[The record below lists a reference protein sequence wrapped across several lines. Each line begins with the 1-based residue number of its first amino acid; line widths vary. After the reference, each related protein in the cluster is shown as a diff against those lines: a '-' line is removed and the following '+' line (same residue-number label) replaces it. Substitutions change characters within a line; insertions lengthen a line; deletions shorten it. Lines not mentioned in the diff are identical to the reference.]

1 MSKKLKRAVIKEE
14 LVALT
19 GDFKKAVL
27 LNQLIYW
34 SERVGD
40 YDQFIEEEKN
50 RAKMA
55 MNEEERK
62 RGELYKQI
70 ELTHGWIYK
79 TADDMSAETML
90 GMSKSSIGRHLETLL
105 QEGWLERRKN
115 PNWKGDNTY
124 QYRVDILKI
133 QKDLFKLGYFLEGYK
148 FDLREFQNEI
158 SEFYNETPRFQ
169 NKIDDSKIEQPIPK
183 SNNQFQNETTLPE
196 ITSEITSK
204 ITSENSISSSSGLN
218 NLLDIVD
225 GLNLENEEEEEYIN
239 QMSNLFYKSVVE
251 RLKDKKIFKN
261 KQQFLDVL
269 KTLQEKNI
277 RIGTMKQVDKSIEE
291 FLRTVEERSQTSNP
305 VQKPAIF
312 YAGRLAMVIERENT
326 VETAKAF
333 IRQNKDD
340 FKGNVLFYN
349 WLEQ

>member
-1 MSKKLKRAVIKEE
+1 MTKKLKRAVIKEE

-34 SERVGD
+34 SERVSD
-40 YDQFIEEEKN
+40 YDLFIEEEKK
-50 RAKMA
+50 RARMA
-55 MNEEERK
+55 MNAEERQ
-62 RGELYKQI
+62 RAELFEQI

-105 QEGWLERRKN
+105 EEGWLERRKN

-124 QYRVDILKI
+124 QYRVDILKV
-133 QKDLFKLGYFLEGYK
+133 QRDLFKKGYFLEGYK

-158 SEFYNETPRFQ
+158 AEFYFDTPESQNE
-169 NKIDDSKIEQPIPK
+169 IDNSKIEQSIPK
-183 SNNQFQNETTLPE
+183 SNEQFQNETTLPE
-196 ITSEITSK
+196 ITSKTTTK
-204 ITSENSISSSSGLN
+204 ITSENLFSSSSSIDDLIN
-218 NLLDIVD
+218 IVD
-225 GLNLENEEEEEYIN
+225 GLDLENEEEEEYIN

-251 RLKDKKIFKN
+251 RLKDRKIFKS

-269 KTLQEKNI
+269 KTLQEKNV
-277 RIGTMKQVDKSIEE
+277 RIGTIKQVDKSIEE
-291 FLRTVEERSQTSNP
+291 FLRTVEERSQTSDP

-326 VETAKAF
+326 VETAKSF

-340 FKGNVLFYN
+340 FKGNILFYN

>member
-1 MSKKLKRAVIKEE
+1 MSNKLKRAVIKEE
-14 LVALT
+14 LVVLT

-34 SERVGD
+34 SERVSD
-40 YDQFIEEEKN
+40 YDQFIEEEKK
-50 RAKMA
+50 RARMA
-55 MNEEERK
+55 MNAEERQ
-62 RGELYKQI
+62 RAELLEQI

-79 TADDMSAETML
+79 TADDMSTETML

-133 QKDLFKLGYFLEGYK
+133 QRDLFKLGYFLEGYK

-158 SEFYNETPRFQ
+158 AEFYNETPQSQ
-169 NKIDDSKIEQPIPK
+169 NRIDDSKIEQSIPK

-196 ITSEITSK
+196 ITTK
-204 ITSENSISSSSGLN
+204 ITTEIKSESSLSSSSSLN
-218 NLLDIVD
+218 NILDIVD
-225 GLNLENEEEEEYIN
+225 ELDLENEEEEEYIN
-239 QMSNLFYKSVVE
+239 QMCTLFYKSVVE
-251 RLKDKKIFKN
+251 RLKDKKIFN
-261 KQQFLDVL
+261 NRQHFLDVL
-269 KTLQEKNI
+269 KTLREKNI
-277 RIGTMKQVDKSIEE
+277 RIGTMKQVDKSIDE

-305 VQKPAIF
+305 IQKPAIF

-326 VETAKAF
+326 VETAKTF
-333 IRQNKDD
+333 IRQNKDE
-340 FKGNVLFYN
+340 FKDNILFFN

>member
-1 MSKKLKRAVIKEE
+1 MANKLKRAVIKEE

-34 SERVGD
+34 SERVSD
-40 YDQFIEEEKN
+40 YDQFIEEEKK
-50 RAKMA
+50 RARMA
-55 MNEEERK
+55 MNAEERQ
-62 RGELYKQI
+62 RAELFEQI

-105 QEGWLERRKN
+105 KEGWLERRKN

-124 QYRVDILKI
+124 QYRIDILKV

-158 SEFYNETPRFQ
+158 TTFYNDTPEFR
-169 NKIDDSKIEQPIPK
+169 NEIDDSKIEQSIPK
-183 SNNQFQNETTLPE
+183 SNDQFQNETTLPE
-196 ITSEITSK
+196 ITTK
-204 ITSENSISSSSGLN
+204 TTTQITSENSFSSSSSLD

-251 RLKDKKIFKN
+251 RLKDKKIFKS

-269 KTLQEKNI
+269 RTLQEKNVC
-277 RIGTMKQVDKSIEE
+277 IGTMKQVDKSIDE

-333 IRQNKDD
+333 IRQNKEDY
-340 FKGNVLFYN
+340 KGNVLFFN